1 LIDRFVVGILGAPFG
16 LKGFVKVRSLSG
28 EKEHLERL
36 RTVIIRRENVETP
49 YEVEETAPAAAS
61 LVMKFKG
68 VDTPE
73 AARALGGAEL
83 ITGRAQAAP
92 LRKDE
97 FYVEDLRG
105 IKVAAPGSGE
115 SGETGETLG
124 EILDVIEGG
133 GGELI
138 EMGLPSGERRLI
150 PFRKE
155 FFGDIDPESRR
166 AVLLAPWILE

>member
-1 LIDRFVVGILGAPFG
+1 MTDRFVVGILGAPFG

-28 EKEHLERL
+28 ETAHLERL
-36 RTVIIRRENVETP
+36 RAVVLRRGNVETP

-68 VDTPE
+68 IDTPE
-73 AARALGGAEL
+73 AAKALGGAEL
-83 ITGRAQAAP
+83 ISGRAQAAP
-92 LRKDE
+92 LQGDE

-105 IKVAAPGSGE
+105 ITVVAGPIGPDGSGE
-115 SGETGETLG
+115 PLG

-133 GGELI
+133 GGDLI
-138 EMGLPSGERRLI
+138 ELGLPSGERRLI

-155 FFGDIDPESRR
+155 FFGDILPESRR